1 MKKMIKEHPV
11 LSSILISFILGGVFS
26 FLPILF
32 SSFMT
37 GTLDISNASDFFV
50 PLFILWIIWGAFLIY
65 PFVLTIINVGFMIV
79 MATGGKMI
87 RGEKWFEYITIVLGI
102 LYSGL
107 YMMLSDTV
115 FNADWTETLY
125 NSQLHTPIWTEGY
138 PTVIAVAFVGI
149 IGYLVLSWIPLKK
162 MPPLVLVSAM
172 AAMYLGAGECILWIV
187 QMQGATMD
195 ALFLSLFP
203 LNCIFITIKTVG
215 RKVKE
220 WNEMEEH
227 TDNYYENNSFLKA
240 LNGKLGKAETWPFA
254 ALILM
259 LPLLGIMICILV
271 LFGQRPD
278 AIIKAWTE
286 TADWGLSQKV
296 APQNVM
302 YDEHYL
308 CTVAA
313 GGHRKVVKPIR
324 MGVRHGHR
332 VTVNRQL
339 CIANAFE
346 QILEERT
353 PRFHRHVRHFY
364 DTYGFPVARLIR
376 SRYVADVVY
385 FLMKPLEWIFL
396 IVIYFCDVK
405 PENRIAMQYMPKPE

>member
-1 MKKMIKEHPV
+1 MKEKMKKIMKEHPV
-11 LSSILISFILGGVFS
+11 LFSVLITTISGGILALLVVLFAAWYDPSNFLQIFLSLWFIF
-26 FLPILF
+26 
-32 SSFMT
+32 
-37 GTLDISNASDFFV
+37 
-50 PLFILWIIWGAFLIY
+50 GAFLVY
-65 PFVLTIINVGFMIV
+65 PFVLSFINFYMMLKRPVEE
-79 MATGGKMI
+79 KMI
-87 RGEKWFEYITIVLGI
+87 RAEKWFEFITVILGSV
-102 LYSGL
+102 YSL
-107 YMMLSDTV
+107 LFSSIFVHIDFT
-115 FNADWTETLY
+115 ADWTETLY
-125 NSQLHTPIWTEGY
+125 NLELHTPIWTESY

-149 IGYLVLSWIPLKK
+149 IGYLILSWIPLKK
-162 MPPLVLVSAM
+162 MPPLVIVSAM
-172 AAMYLGAGECILWIV
+172 AAMYLGTGECILWMI
-187 QMQGATMD
+187 QIQGKSD
-195 ALFLSLFP
+195 FLMILPF
-203 LNCIFITIKTVG
+203 NCIVITIKTIG
-215 RKVKE
+215 RKVGE
-220 WNEMEEH
+220 WNEME
-227 TDNYYENNSFLKA
+227 DCAVNYDETSSFLKT
-240 LNGKLGKAETWPFA
+240 LNRKLENAKNWPLA

-271 LFGQRPD
+271 LFGQSPD
-278 AIIKAWTE
+278 AVIKAWTE
-286 TADWGLSQKV
+286 TADWSLSQRV
-296 APQNVM
+296 APQNIM

-346 QILEERT
+346 QILEERV

-385 FLMKPLEWIFL
+385 FLMKPLEWFFL

-405 PENRIAMQYMPKPE
+405 PENRIAMQYLPKPE